1 MLCPLADCELREHS
15 QHHQTFL
22 TKGQMGPE
30 KSNATLKE
38 EALKGPG
45 YFYCEK
51 THCRLK
57 IDVCLKRQVAN
68 LKRRRFEPIPFL
80 SCQNCS
86 QGVEN
91 LRLQKNGG
99 HMDKGQPSQGNG
111 IKNIACEKYKECLDI
126 AIKKEWKTFNCE
138 KCPSFADQKQSCAV
152 AHRTENKKVCERC
165 GKRPPIQ
172 PNAPYCSLC
181 LTDMKRAK
189 QKAADAQKKKNEGVS
204 KHKTEKAQETP
215 DTAVKIDFGKY
226 VSVLDEIEKLADKEM
241 RPLGMQVAYILQKY
255 IENARGCNG
264 HEAKT
269 R

>member
-1 MLCPLADCELREHS
+1 
-15 QHHQTFL
+15 
-22 TKGQMGPE
+22 MGPE

-57 IDVCLKRQVAN
+57 IDVCLKRQMAN

-80 SCQNCS
+80 SCQQCP

-91 LRLQKNGG
+91 FRFLKNGG
-99 HMDKGQPSQGNG
+99 DMSQERPTEGNG
-111 IKNIACEKYKECLDI
+111 KKNIDCEKYQNCLDI
-126 AIKKEWKTFNCE
+126 AAKNDWKAFNCE
-138 KCPSFADQKQSCAV
+138 QCPSFADQKQVSPIGDK
-152 AHRTENKKVCERC
+152 TEDTRICERC
-165 GKRPPIQ
+165 GERPTIQ

-189 QKAADAQKKKNEGVS
+189 QKAAGAQKKKNEGVS
-204 KHKTEKAQETP
+204 KPKTEKAQKTP